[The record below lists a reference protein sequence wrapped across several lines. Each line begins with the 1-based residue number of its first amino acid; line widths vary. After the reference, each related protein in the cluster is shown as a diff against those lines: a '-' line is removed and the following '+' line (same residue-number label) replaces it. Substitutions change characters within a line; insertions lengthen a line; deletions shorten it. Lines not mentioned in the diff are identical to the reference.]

1 MKAKDTIL
9 TDEEIIKMRSEWLT
23 TDCPDE
29 ETATQI
35 ALARLRGLLEAQAE
49 ITFKEG
55 QKEGKKEVVELALK
69 SINDEPEFPGEMPD
83 ELWSHLDGDKDK
95 VVVSMR
101 ASVRLTKKGIIERLQ
116 ENLKDWRI

>member
-55 QKEGKKEVVELALK
+55 KKEVVELALK

-83 ELWSHLDGDKDK
+83 ELWAQLDGDKDK